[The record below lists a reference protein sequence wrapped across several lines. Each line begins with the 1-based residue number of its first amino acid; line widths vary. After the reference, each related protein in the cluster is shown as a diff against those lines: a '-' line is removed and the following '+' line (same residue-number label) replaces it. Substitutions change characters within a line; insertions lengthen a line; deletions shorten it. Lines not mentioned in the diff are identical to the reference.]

1 MRTVKKRRRQGKT
14 DYKTRLK
21 LLESGL
27 PRIVIRITNRYI
39 LIQYIQSN
47 EAKDK
52 VIVAANSKELLKY
65 GWPKQALGSLKSV
78 PACYLT
84 GLLLGKKI
92 KQKQDKENKAV
103 LDIGLARNI
112 KKGRIYSALKGLI
125 DSGINMSHD
134 EKIFPPEQRIK
145 GEHLKNKINMQEIKD
160 KIIK

>member
-1 MRTVKKRRRQGKT
+1 MRTIKKRRRQGKT
-14 DYKTRLK
+14 DYKTRIR

-27 PRIVIRITNRYI
+27 PRIVVRITNRYV
-39 LIQYIQSN
+39 LVQYIKSN

-52 VIVAANSKELLKY
+52 IIVAANSKELLKY
-65 GWPKQALGSLKSV
+65 GWPKQALGNLKSI

-92 KQKQDKENKAV
+92 KQKQDKENEAV

-112 KKGRIYSALKGLI
+112 KKGRIYGALKGLI
-125 DSGINMSHD
+125 DSGINIQHD
-134 EKIFPPEQRIK
+134 EKILPDEQRIK